1 MKKLDAEWFLFWGG
15 FFILWGGLYNEMRAQ
30 RGEQQQQQ
38 QNQQKSLSTI
48 STFRDTE
55 NLTGEDAEYAA
66 LAWPALSRRSE

>member
-1 MKKLDAEWFLFWGG
+1 
-15 FFILWGGLYNEMRAQ
+15 MRAQ
-30 RGEQQQQQ
+30 SGEQQQQQ

-66 LAWPALSRRSE
+66 LA